1 MSVGRSLAFAALAV
15 GMLLAGCSSSQTADD
30 ATPTSS
36 TLLSPEGYA
45 DMLEAGDRY
54 VINVHTPDEGSIAGT
69 DLAIAFDQLE
79 AREAE
84 LPAERSTKLAIY
96 CMSGNMSATA
106 AETLAAMGYLSLI
119 HISEPTRRTP
129 ISYAVFCLKK
139 KKKDIQFVSD

>member
-1 MSVGRSLAFAALAV
+1 
-15 GMLLAGCSSSQTADD
+15 MLLAGCSSSQTADD

-54 VINVHTPDEGSIAGT
+54 AINVHTPDEGSIAGT

-106 AETLAAMGYLSLI
+106 AETLAAMGY
-119 HISEPTRRTP
+119 T
-129 ISYAVFCLKK
+129 
-139 KKKDIQFVSD
+139 DIVDLQGGMAAWQATGRDLLPAA